1 MQSLGVLVSR
11 MLKQIRGY
19 EKTFYLTFFIR
30 SMLDF
35 VGITY
40 SSFCLLAS
48 SISLTNVN
56 LVFF

>member
-11 MLKQIRGY
+11 ILKQIRGY
-19 EKTFYLTFFIR
+19 EKTFYLTFIR
-30 SMLDF
+30 SLLDF
-35 VGITY
+35 VGSTY
-40 SSFCLLAS
+40 SSFCLLVS